1 MPTLPLLVG
10 LRCSCRP
17 RDIRSLSA
25 PKRHYSELH
34 SDDITEL
41 RFHPTQPTHL
51 LSGSSDGLVNIL
63 DTAIADED
71 QVVCQTFNHNAGI
84 HRAGFLN
91 DTDVFALSHDEKLAL
106 YTAAEKVEC
115 GAAIQDFGDMR
126 SVLDCQYVANIYPK
140 VTGASFAVG
149 AGAAKQ
155 KIFGLVHLA
164 KDGAGKWKLD
174 LENTVGLPGAH
185 DEEIVR
191 SFCFLDDQQIV
202 FTAGEDGC
210 VKSWRPGS

>member
-1 MPTLPLLVG
+1 MPHAPTLVG
-10 LRCSCRP
+10 LGHSCRS
-17 RDIRSLSA
+17 RDIRSFSA
-25 PKRHYSELH
+25 PKNRYSELH

-41 RFHPTQPTHL
+41 RFHPSQPNNL

-63 DTAIADED
+63 DASIADED
-71 QVVCQTFNHNAGI
+71 QVVSQTFNHNASI

-91 DTDVFALSHDEKLAL
+91 DTEVFVLSHDEKFTL
-106 YTAAEKVEC
+106 YTAAEDSESGV
-115 GAAIQDFGDMR
+115 ATQDFGDMR
-126 SVLDCQYVANIYPK
+126 STLDCQYVANICPK
-140 VTGASFAVG
+140 VAGASFVVG
-149 AGAAKQ
+149 AGASKQ

-174 LENTVGLPGAH
+174 LENSVGFPGAH

-202 FTAGEDGC
+202 FTAGEDGSI
-210 VKSWRPGS
+210 KSWRPG